1 MTEAQK
7 LVEQIKQ
14 TNMAELIKSMD
25 ADTRT
30 ALVAEMA
37 SQDVLTVDADEFTDE
52 VTMVSDVF
60 SRSQGCP
67 DTPYETVVTVTVYR

>member
-52 VTMVSDVF
+52 HLLKGPPKIVK
-60 SRSQGCP
+60 G
-67 DTPYETVVTVTVYR
+67 E

>member
-25 ADTRT
+25 ADTHR
-30 ALVAEMA
+30 
-37 SQDVLTVDADEFTDE
+37 
-52 VTMVSDVF
+52 
-60 SRSQGCP
+60 SRC
-67 DTPYETVVTVTVYR
+67 